1 METKNELVLHIYN
14 SSKMGINSL
23 KNLLTE
29 LKDKENKL
37 KKAIEDELKEYEYFY
52 KETQKILKKQDIELC
67 DNNMM
72 SKMMSKMGIKKEVK
86 RDNSDAKMAQLLT
99 QGLTMGVVEITS
111 KIDTYKDIVDKK
123 HLNLAKEYLKFQEK
137 SIEDLKPYL

>member
-1 METKNELVLHIYN
+1 METKNELILHIYD

-29 LKDKENKL
+29 LKNKENKL
-37 KKAIEDELKEYEYFY
+37 KKVIEDELKEYEKFY
-52 KETQKILKKQDIELC
+52 KETKKILKKEDVELN
-67 DNNMM
+67 DNNVMA
-72 SKMMSKMGIKKEVK
+72 KMMSKMGIKKEVMN
-86 RDNSDAKMAQLLT
+86 DNSDAKIAQILT

-123 HLNLAKEYLKFQEK
+123 NLNLAKDYLKFQEN
-137 SIEDLKPYL
+137 SIEELKQYL

>member
-14 SSKMGINSL
+14 SSQMGINSL

-37 KKAIEDELKEYEYFY
+37 KKPIEDELKEYEKFY
-52 KETQKILKKQDIELC
+52 KESEKILEKAGVDLKDSSI
-67 DNNMM
+67 M
-72 SKMMSKMGIKKEVK
+72 SKMMSKMGIKKEVMN
-86 RDNSDAKMAQLLT
+86 DNSDAKIAQVLT

-123 HLNLAKEYLKFQEK
+123 HLNLANKYLEFQK
-137 SIEDLKPYL
+137 NSIENLKPYL

>member
-23 KNLLTE
+23 KNLLME

-37 KKAIEDELKEYEYFY
+37 KKAIEDELKEYETFY
-52 KETQKILKKQDIELC
+52 KETQKILKKEGVELKN
-67 DNNMM
+67 DNVMA
-72 SKMMSKMGIKKEVK
+72 KMMSKMGIKKEVMN
-86 RDNSDAKMAQLLT
+86 DNSDAKIAQILT

-123 HLNLAKEYLKFQEK
+123 HLDLAKDYLKFQKK
-137 SIEDLKPYL
+137 SIEDLKQYL

>member
-23 KNLLTE
+23 KNLLME

-37 KKAIEDELKEYEYFY
+37 KKAIEDELKEYENFY
-52 KETQKILKKQDIELC
+52 KETQKILKKEGVELKN
-67 DNNMM
+67 DNVMA
-72 SKMMSKMGIKKEVK
+72 KMMSKMGI
-86 RDNSDAKMAQLLT
+86 LT

-123 HLNLAKEYLKFQEK
+123 HLDLAKDYLKFQKK
-137 SIEDLKPYL
+137 SIEDLKQYL